1 MLTEF
6 IIVLFASFLLQEPH
20 SDKITGRIAKV
31 TDGDTVTLLTQD
43 NQQIKIR
50 LEGIDAPERTQGYG
64 TKATLCVRR
73 LCEGK
78 TVTVIKTGTD
88 RYKRILGILYV
99 GNLNVNE
106 YLVRQG
112 LAWHYK
118 QFNKSH
124 RLDSL
129 EQLARKEKLNIWSLP
144 NPVPPWE
151 YRKIKK
157 GLF

>member
-1 MLTEF
+1 M
-6 IIVLFASFLLQEPH
+6 
-20 SDKITGRIAKV
+20 

-50 LEGIDAPERTQGYG
+50 LEGIDAPERKQDYG
-64 TKATLCVRR
+64 TKATLYVRR

-78 TVTVIKTGTD
+78 AVTVIKTGTD
-88 RYKRILGILYV
+88 RYKRTLGILYV
-99 GNLNVNE
+99 DNLNVNE

-118 QFNKSH
+118 QFNTSH

-129 EQLARKEKLNIWSLP
+129 EKLARKEKLNIWSLP

-151 YRKIKK
+151 YRKNKK
-157 GLF
+157 NSY

>member
-1 MLTEF
+1 
-6 IIVLFASFLLQEPH
+6 LLIKKILIFSLLLISQNAPET
-20 SDKITGRIAKV
+20 ITGRIVKV
-31 TDGDTVTLLTQD
+31 SDGDTVTLLTKD
-43 NQQIKIR
+43 NQQIKVR
-50 LEGIDAPERTQGYG
+50 LEGIDAPEKRQDFGNM
-64 TKATLCVRR
+64 ATLCVRQ

-88 RYKRILGILYV
+88 RYNRVLGILYV
-99 GNLNVNE
+99 DNLIINE

-129 EQLARKEKLNIWSLP
+129 EKLARKEKLNIWSLP
-144 NPVPPWE
+144 NPIPPWE
-151 YRKIKK
+151 YRKNKK
-157 GLF
+157 K

>member
-1 MLTEF
+1 MNILILIF
-6 IIVLFASFLLQEPH
+6 SIILSIQESY
-20 SDKITGRIAKV
+20 SDKITGRIVKV

-43 NQQIKIR
+43 NRQIKIR
-50 LEGIDAPERTQGYG
+50 LDGIDAPERKQDYG
-64 TKATLCVRR
+64 TKATLYVRR

-88 RYKRILGILYV
+88 RYKRTLGILYV

-106 YLVRQG
+106 YLVRKG

-129 EQLARKEKLNIWSLP
+129 ERLARKEKLNIWSLP
-144 NPVPPWE
+144 NAVPPWE
-151 YRKIKK
+151 YRKNKNFKK
-157 GLF
+157 